1 MATASIAGYVPG
13 KDNGTL
19 QSLKTRFKKYRLY
32 RRTVSELSALSNH
45 TLTDL
50 GLTRNEIKRV
60 AWQAAYSD

>member
-1 MATASIAGYVPG
+1 MATASIAGFAQG
-13 KDNGTL
+13 SDESIL
-19 QSLKTRFKKYRLY
+19 QSYAKRFRKYRLY

-60 AWQAAYSD
+60 AWQAAYGA